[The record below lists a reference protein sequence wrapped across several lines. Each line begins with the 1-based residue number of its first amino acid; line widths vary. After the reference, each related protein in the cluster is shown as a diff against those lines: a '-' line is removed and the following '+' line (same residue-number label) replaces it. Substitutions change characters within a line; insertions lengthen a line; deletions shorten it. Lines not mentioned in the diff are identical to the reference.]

1 MNGSA
6 RKGRRQGVLYSVHE
20 VFVMMKRNLRRKACL
35 KRFSVEKEYVGRGE
49 PRLTANAFAY
59 HLCLH
64 GMHLSSLVAHV
75 SFFLPSSASV
85 LCRYAF
91 SSEAAVSRFYHGLMV
106 TFYCARF
113 DAFGSANHSESN
125 TIAHF

>member
-1 MNGSA
+1 M
-6 RKGRRQGVLYSVHE
+6 HE

-64 GMHLSSLVAHV
+64 GMHLSWLMSLSSYPLRPV
-75 SFFLPSSASV
+75 SCVVMRSHLKLLSAV
-85 LCRYAF
+85 FITA
-91 SSEAAVSRFYHGLMV
+91 
-106 TFYCARF
+106 
-113 DAFGSANHSESN
+113 
-125 TIAHF
+125 